1 MVTRART
8 QRRRRR
14 WSRGDDLQRES
25 DGDLCQR
32 RADGH
37 DGLDQRIPDPVLSG
51 TGHSEQQAICLVPL
65 HRAVRTSIGRY
76 ADSTIASPQTTE
88 GRDRRG
94 GVAHATPFLLTI
106 FTLFDLGYV
115 MYVHQTLAE
124 RARAAARY
132 GSLNPTDTTGMK
144 NIAIY
149 YETTGSGAGVL
160 GLTTSNV
167 TAVRSGADTT
177 ADRVTVTI

>member
-1 MVTRART
+1 MPTP
-8 QRRRRR
+8 QSHRRRRQ
-14 WSRGDDLQRES
+14 RG
-25 DGDLCQR
+25 
-32 RADGH
+32 A
-37 DGLDQRIPDPVLSG
+37 
-51 TGHSEQQAICLVPL
+51 T
-65 HRAVRTSIGRY
+65 AVE
-76 ADSTIASPQTTE
+76 ASLTLTL
-88 GRDRRG
+88 
-94 GVAHATPFLLTI
+94 FLLTI

-132 GSLNPTDTTGMK
+132 GSLHPSDTTGMK

-167 TAVRSGADTT
+167 TAVRSGAGTT
-177 ADRVTVTI
+177 ADRVTVTIANYPFMAVWPGRSQTGLPIVVTMPVENN

>member
-1 MVTRART
+1 MLMQIPHRH
-8 QRRRRR
+8 RRERQK
-14 WSRGDDLQRES
+14 G
-25 DGDLCQR
+25 
-32 RADGH
+32 A
-37 DGLDQRIPDPVLSG
+37 
-51 TGHSEQQAICLVPL
+51 T
-65 HRAVRTSIGRY
+65 AVE
-76 ADSTIASPQTTE
+76 ASLTLTL
-88 GRDRRG
+88 
-94 GVAHATPFLLTI
+94 FLLTI

-144 NIAIY
+144 NVAIY

-167 TAVRSGADTT
+167 TAVRAGSGTT
-177 ADRVTVTI
+177 ADRVTVTISNYPFFAIWPGRSQTGLPITVAMPVEGN